1 MSQQQSDKAPPT
13 LWSRLLGGDPAQF
26 TPKLVTTLRE
36 GYTAEMLRHDV
47 IAGFTVAI
55 LALPLSMAIAIGSGV
70 KPEVGL
76 ITSVIAG
83 FLISAL
89 GGTRYQ
95 IGGPAAA
102 FIVIVFSIISAHG
115 LDGLQ
120 TATFLAGFI
129 LVAAGVLKLGS
140 YVRYVPEP
148 VILGFTSGIG
158 AIIAVSQLRD
168 FLGLDGRA
176 TLPAEVVEKIHAL
189 WHIRGTFNPTALLVG
204 LGTLA
209 AIVGLK
215 AWRPKWPGL
224 LIAVF
229 GASAL
234 VALLHLN
241 VDTVG
246 SRFGGIPQSLP
257 SPTLPN
263 LGWSKITEV
272 LPSAFTLA
280 FLIAVESLL
289 TAVAADAMTGRRHRS
304 NMEVVAQGV
313 ANIAAPLFGGM
324 PATGV
329 IARTGTN
336 IQAGA
341 RSPVA
346 GVLHALF
353 VLGFMLLLAPLASYL
368 ALPCLAAV
376 LMNVAWRL
384 LDIGEVSHFLK
395 SAPFDDR
402 LVLAATLL
410 LTVFVDLNAAIGVGV
425 VMAALLF
432 MHRMA
437 ESQSVTFG
445 KGGGVDE
452 EREGEGADDLG
463 LPANVGRLTF
473 KGPLFFGGAT
483 RMSASLNSLG
493 TWPSVLILDMQAV
506 PLIDATAITAVQELT
521 ALAGKN
527 KCHVIVAGL
536 DTGPLEHLKRSGLF
550 KADRIT
556 AQPTL
561 TDAATEA
568 RRRAAGK
575 G

>member
-13 LWSRLLGGDPAQF
+13 VWSRLLGGDPAQF

-36 GYTAEMLRHDV
+36 GYTAEMLRQDV

-176 TLPAEVVEKIHAL
+176 KLPAEVVEKIHAL
-189 WHIRGTFNPTALLVG
+189 WHIRDTFNPTALLVG

-229 GASAL
+229 GASAI

-313 ANIAAPLFGGM
+313 ANIAAPLFGGI

-536 DTGPLEHLKRSGLF
+536 DTGPLDHLKRSGLF
-550 KADRIT
+550 KTDRIT

-561 TDAATEA
+561 TDAVTEA
-568 RRRAAGK
+568 RQRAG
-575 G
+575 

>member
-13 LWSRLLGGDPAQF
+13 VWSRLLGGDPAQF

-36 GYTAEMLRHDV
+36 GYTAEMLRQDV

-168 FLGLDGRA
+168 FLGLDGKA

-215 AWRPKWPGL
+215 TWRPKWPGL

-229 GASAL
+229 GASAI

-313 ANIAAPLFGGM
+313 ANIAAPLFGGI

-536 DTGPLEHLKRSGLF
+536 DTGPLDHLKRSGLF
-550 KADRIT
+550 KTDRIT

-561 TDAATEA
+561 TDAVTEA
-568 RRRAAGK
+568 RQRAG
-575 G
+575 

>member
-189 WHIRGTFNPTALLVG
+189 WHIRDTFNPTALLVG